1 MIAADE
7 YPRYIQYLRTRPEF
21 IDFSDEEMNILMN
34 NMKVKDFHKGQEL
47 FDQTDER
54 SRFYFVVSGLVR
66 AERTDESDEF
76 TFYTYIKQNLAFP
89 YRGMFTDQYYPY
101 TARAMTDIEIIY
113 FPMATFEHLLQK
125 NTGSIVKVVQE
136 MGSIISESEDQIQR
150 MVTSSAK
157 QRVIQALKIFEI
169 NLGEPLRCGRSYIPY
184 PITVKELATMSG
196 TTRETAG
203 QIVKQLAAQKLLSYE
218 HKEFRFEKAFFKDDL
233 A

>member
-76 TFYTYIKQNLAFP
+76 YVLYVYQ
-89 YRGMFTDQYYPY
+89 
-101 TARAMTDIEIIY
+101 
-113 FPMATFEHLLQK
+113 
-125 NTGSIVKVVQE
+125 
-136 MGSIISESEDQIQR
+136 
-150 MVTSSAK
+150 AK
-157 QRVIQALKIFEI
+157 LSFS
-169 NLGEPLRCGRSYIPY
+169 L
-184 PITVKELATMSG
+184 SG
-196 TTRETAG
+196 D
-203 QIVKQLAAQKLLSYE
+203 VY
-218 HKEFRFEKAFFKDDL
+218 
-233 A
+233 

>member
-89 YRGMFTDQYYPY
+89 YRGCLL
-101 TARAMTDIEIIY
+101 INIIHT
-113 FPMATFEHLLQK
+113 P
-125 NTGSIVKVVQE
+125 
-136 MGSIISESEDQIQR
+136 
-150 MVTSSAK
+150 
-157 QRVIQALKIFEI
+157 
-169 NLGEPLRCGRSYIPY
+169 LGR
-184 PITVKELATMSG
+184 
-196 TTRETAG
+196 
-203 QIVKQLAAQKLLSYE
+203 
-218 HKEFRFEKAFFKDDL
+218 
-233 A
+233 